1 MLTTAELAALGAAAC
16 WTGSSLCFGY
26 ASRAAGPVGVNQL
39 RLLAAIPFAF
49 LACVGLTGAWWPG
62 HVPDE
67 RMLWLAISGVVGLA
81 IGDLGYFHALARI
94 GPRLAAVVQAS
105 WPALALLMAWAFAG
119 EAPVRRQV
127 EGLLLVTGGVV
138 LVLWRSRDGSAW
150 RPGLSAA
157 QRWIGIAGAF
167 VAALGQAGGMVLSR
181 SAMQPGP
188 DLEGGVAPI
197 EAVVVRLVAGTAAVF
212 VLALPQREQAAFVPV
227 LRHRAALRLT
237 AVGTVFGPIL
247 GIWLSMVA
255 TRDAERAG
263 TAAALMSLTPLFL
276 LPLSRVMWGARID
289 AGAVVGTIAATFGVM
304 RLVWR

>member
-1 MLTTAELAALGAAAC
+1 MVSVAELAALGAAAC

-26 ASRAAGPVGVNQL
+26 ASRAAGPVGTNQL
-39 RLLAAIPFAF
+39 RLVAAIPVAFA
-49 LACVGLTGAWWPG
+49 ACLWLTGRWWPG
-62 HVPDE
+62 DVPDE
-67 RMLWLAISGVVGLA
+67 RMLWLAVSGVVGLA

-105 WPALALLMAWAFAG
+105 WPALALLLAWAFAG
-119 EAPVRRQV
+119 EAPDGPQV
-127 EGLLLVTGGVV
+127 GGLLLVTGGVV

-150 RPGLSAA
+150 RPDLSRR
-157 QRWIGIAGAF
+157 QRWIGIAGAL
-167 VAALGQAGGMVLSR
+167 VAALGQAGGMILSR
-181 SAMQPGP
+181 GAMQPGP
-188 DLEGGVAPI
+188 DLASGIAPI

-212 VLALPQREQAAFVPV
+212 ALALPRREAAAFVAV
-227 LRHRAALRLT
+227 LRQPAALRLT

-276 LPLSRVMWGARID
+276 LPLSRVLWGARID
-289 AGAVVGTIAATFGVM
+289 TGAVVGTIAATGGVVL
-304 RLVWR
+304 LVWR